1 MTASNFAVTI
11 GDTPTLILTADSIHR
26 PVWFQIIGNNTVYI
40 GDTNQVTTSSGF
52 PIAKHAAP
60 IQGSLGPGQPLYGIC
75 AAGQTEDL
83 RVFAARD

>member
-1 MTASNFAVTI
+1 MTASNFSVTI
-11 GDTPTLILTADSIHR
+11 GDTPTLILAAETITR
-26 PVWFQIIGNNTVYI
+26 PVYFQIMGNNTVYI
-40 GDTNQVTTSSGF
+40 GDNTSVTTANGF

-60 IQGSLGPGQPLYGIC
+60 ILGGLGPGQPLYGIC